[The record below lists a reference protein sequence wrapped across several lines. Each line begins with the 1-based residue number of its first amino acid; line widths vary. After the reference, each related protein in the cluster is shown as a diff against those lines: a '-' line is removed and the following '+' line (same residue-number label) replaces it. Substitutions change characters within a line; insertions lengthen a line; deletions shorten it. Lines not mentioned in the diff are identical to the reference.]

1 MQIYVIQSGQSYIK
15 DSGDNQPLSININ
28 RLWKVVDYTSKTV
41 EIFLRKTN
49 RLSDRSY
56 IKEGGDVLIQSWKLL
71 DQTSFFKEKQPVM
84 LSRLLPKVDMWCV
97 ARFFSICTIQKTILQ
112 VKLQTSGCFHPP
124 WVFFTFFK

>member
-71 DQTSFFKEKQPVM
+71 DQTSFFKEKQPVINA
-84 LSRLLPKVDMWCV
+84 K
-97 ARFFSICTIQKTILQ
+97 
-112 VKLQTSGCFHPP
+112 
-124 WVFFTFFK
+124 

>member
-84 LSRLLPKVDMWCV
+84 LSRLLPKVDM
-97 ARFFSICTIQKTILQ
+97 
-112 VKLQTSGCFHPP
+112 
-124 WVFFTFFK
+124 

>member
-1 MQIYVIQSGQSYIK
+1 MVCKYM
-15 DSGDNQPLSININ
+15 LSKVASHISKIVEVFLKNIN

-71 DQTSFFKEKQPVM
+71 DQTFFKEKQPVINA
-84 LSRLLPKVDMWCV
+84 K
-97 ARFFSICTIQKTILQ
+97 
-112 VKLQTSGCFHPP
+112 
-124 WVFFTFFK
+124 